1 MATTPIPGSQTPVRV
16 TYTASGIT
24 FAKATLENKAIALT
38 QSGVGELTNVINP
51 ITLATGVITT
61 DGTTAVS
68 GVGTTFEDDFKAGD
82 FLFEYDNEGSPI
94 LVGKIAQIASN
105 TSLTLSSAAPS
116 SNTGVYCGMMNIV
129 LSGNETLL
137 IRIPVPINTVTNLA
151 TLPNWNAY
159 RNLVTGFNNNTNN
172 RLERYSDIGSPQ
184 TAATPPLQNVEY
196 TITAIY
202 NFQSF
207 EIESVNE
214 QAVAVI
220 RNFQTADNFPQFCFA
235 EFNPGVD
242 AYAANTLYKLFA
254 SERFNLNG
262 ISVTTNY
269 NPNFLTQAGY

>member
-1 MATTPIPGSQTPVRV
+1 MATTPIPGNQTPVRV

-61 DGTTAVS
+61 NGTTAVS

-94 LVGKIAQIASN
+94 LVGRIAQIASN

-129 LSGNETLL
+129 LSGNETFL

-172 RLERYSDIGSPQ
+172 SLERYSDIGSPQ

-207 EIESVNE
+207 QTTVNG
-214 QAVAVI
+214 QAVT

-235 EFNPGVD
+235 EFNPGAD

>member
-1 MATTPIPGSQTPVRV
+1 MATTPIPGNQTPVRV

-94 LVGKIAQIASN
+94 LVGRIAQIASN

-129 LSGNETLL
+129 LSGNETFL

-172 RLERYSDIGSPQ
+172 SLERYSDIGSPQ

-196 TITAIY
+196 TITPIY

-207 EIESVNE
+207 ATTVNGQE
-214 QAVAVI
+214 VT

-235 EFNPGVD
+235 EFNPGAD
-242 AYAANTLYKLFA
+242 AYAANSLYKLFA
-254 SERFNLNG
+254 SERFSLNG

>member
-1 MATTPIPGSQTPVRV
+1 MATTPIPGNQTPVRV

-94 LVGKIAQIASN
+94 LVGRIAQIASN

-129 LSGNETLL
+129 LSGNETFL

-172 RLERYSDIGSPQ
+172 SLERYSDIGSPQ

-207 EIESVNE
+207 QTTVNG
-214 QAVAVI
+214 QAVT

-235 EFNPGVD
+235 EFNPGAD

-254 SERFNLNG
+254 SERFDLNG

>member
-1 MATTPIPGSQTPVRV
+1 MATTPIPGNQTPVRV

-61 DGTTAVS
+61 NGTTAVS

-94 LVGKIAQIASN
+94 LVGRIAQIASN

-172 RLERYSDIGSPQ
+172 SLERYSDIDSPQ

-207 EIESVNE
+207 QTTVNG
-214 QAVAVI
+214 QAVT

-235 EFNPGVD
+235 EFNPGAD

>member
-1 MATTPIPGSQTPVRV
+1 MATTPIPGNQTPVRV

-94 LVGKIAQIASN
+94 LVGRIAQIASN

-129 LSGNETLL
+129 LSGNETFL

-172 RLERYSDIGSPQ
+172 SLERYSDIGSPQ

-207 EIESVNE
+207 QTTVNG
-214 QAVAVI
+214 QAVT

-235 EFNPGVD
+235 EFNPGAD

>member
-1 MATTPIPGSQTPVRV
+1 V

-38 QSGVGELTNVINP
+38 QSGVGGLTNVINP

-61 DGTTAVS
+61 NGTTAVS

-94 LVGKIAQIASN
+94 LVGRIAQIASN

-116 SNTGVYCGMMNIV
+116 SHTGVYCGMMNIV
-129 LSGNETLL
+129 LSGNETFL

-172 RLERYSDIGSPQ
+172 SLERYSDIGSPQ

-207 EIESVNE
+207 QTTVNG
-214 QAVAVI
+214 QAVT

-235 EFNPGVD
+235 EFNPGAD

>member
-1 MATTPIPGSQTPVRV
+1 V

-61 DGTTAVS
+61 NGTTAVS

-94 LVGKIAQIASN
+94 LVGRIAQIASN

-129 LSGNETLL
+129 LSGNETFL

-207 EIESVNE
+207 QTTVNG
-214 QAVAVI
+214 QAVT

-235 EFNPGVD
+235 EFNPGTD

-254 SERFNLNG
+254 SERFDLNG